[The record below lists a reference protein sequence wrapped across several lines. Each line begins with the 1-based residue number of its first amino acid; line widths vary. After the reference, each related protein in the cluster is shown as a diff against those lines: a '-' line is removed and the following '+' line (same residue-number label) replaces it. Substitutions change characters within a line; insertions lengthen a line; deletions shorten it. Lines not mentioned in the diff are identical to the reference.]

1 MPTHTEIMS
10 SVASRDGTEIAYWT
24 SGSGPPIVLVHG
36 SPADHARWHP
46 LIPYLE
52 HHVTVHAID
61 RRGRGASGDAP
72 EYCLEW
78 EYEDVA
84 AVVDAIAA
92 TTGETVDVYGHSH
105 GGIVASAPRP

>member
-1 MPTHTEIMS
+1 M
-10 SVASRDGTEIAYWT
+10 ASRDGTEIART

-52 HHVTVHAID
+52 HHV
-61 RRGRGASGDAP
+61 
-72 EYCLEW
+72 
-78 EYEDVA
+78 A

-92 TTGETVDVYGHSH
+92 TTGETVDIYGHSR
-105 GGIVASAPRP
+105 GGIVAFGAATLTAHPQTGPLRGLASPGPIDRRPPGRRHEADGQTPD